1 MGKFLLRFFLLLL
14 IISVSSIIYLSYFG
28 VETDKFDGLIKNKAN
43 EVNQNVKLG
52 FQKTKIHLNLSE
64 LNIVVRLQNPKVL
77 IKNNEIDLTKLDL
90 FLSLKSFFSSD
101 FLLKIHISKKIE
113 SLNISNSA
121 AVVFHYINN
130 LRKKPK

>member
-52 FQKTKIHLNLSE
+52 FQKTKILLYFFNDWMIFMSLLSRNKASVIG
-64 LNIVVRLQNPKVL
+64 LINIFYRVKIVKSRPLSYKLVMDILWKEVL
-77 IKNNEIDLTKLDL
+77 YKRPTMILEM
-90 FLSLKSFFSSD
+90 F
-101 FLLKIHISKKIE
+101 
-113 SLNISNSA
+113 
-121 AVVFHYINN
+121 
-130 LRKKPK
+130 